1 MDRLTLT
8 KKNQTICFS
17 PSSRLSHRSLITG
30 CDSPIVTVVAVH
42 VTSLTLIL
50 ELTTP
55 TNLPLSLHP
64 PPMNHS
70 DIDGDDSFDDSPH
83 VEADS
88 AVEASLRPLAL
99 DDAAMAAKLLKPIP
113 DYPVLDEAVNRWS
126 IANWNSLNQDKLHG
140 PRFTCGGIE
149 WNVLLFPRGTQNS
162 GVVLIY
168 LEPVPPADL
177 DDDWYV
183 CAQFALALANPR
195 HPEVYLANP
204 LHHRFTKAETDW
216 GFLLLIDLR
225 SMSTPQ
231 ARYGLETVPL
241 IDTEG
246 TNGIDVI
253 AYVRVIDDSATG
265 VLWHNLM
272 DYDSKQATGYIGLNN
287 QGATCYLNS
296 LLQLYFTTLIFRK
309 LVYQIPTDGQGGV
322 PRALQRMFYMMTTL
336 PLPISTMELT
346 KLFGW
351 DSLDAF
357 MQHDIQELNRILM
370 DKLETA
376 MKGSDIEGE
385 LNLVFVGKM
394 KLYIKCI
401 NVPYELLRIED
412 FWDIQL
418 NVEGLPTL
426 ESLFQN
432 YVEIEMLEG
441 ENKYQANEEYGYQD
455 AKKGVVFEQFPP
467 VLHLQLKRFKYDFIV
482 DDLVKIDDFYEFP
495 DTIDLA
501 PYIDDELPHK
511 NEDWVYKLHG
521 VLVHQGLILNG
532 HYYAMIKPNANGGW
546 LKFDD
551 DKVTKATPH
560 QVFEENFGAL
570 ELSPE
575 QLARLTRAEQQ
586 EYYIRRATLAYMLV
600 YYREKDLATILP
612 PASELTIPAEIP
624 AQIDAEIKARE
635 QAEQLRQEEMYFL
648 PVRYITLNQLGAH
661 TGFDLALDETSPK
674 LYDQR
679 LAGTAA
685 DPITVKT
692 RKDAELS
699 LCVET
704 VASELAHPDNQF
716 RLVPMMHRCNHTNR
730 ADRPFD
736 DAMMLWLVAKVY
748 NQVYI
753 KKYDNMVV
761 YVEEAA
767 KELHT
772 VAETAPKAWQSPET
786 FSWDEPLKLIA
797 SAADAEAELRDI
809 LEHGTHQLIF
819 IKYFDPISQ
828 EVRGITHATVLRD
841 DTIELLI
848 PDVNA
853 ILGFDTDTELV
864 AYEELSPLKIEPL
877 DIDASFSKLDLD
889 NGDIITFEP
898 ANAHDIATGPFKLA
912 RDYYT
917 FMLTRMHIS
926 VSPWSGD
933 DDSEVEP
940 FDLWILT
947 LDTHAAVAAQVAAQ
961 LKARGEEV
969 DPAYLRLYVRLP
981 LTQGLQ
987 VYTLKSLHVLSQVFN
1002 RQMPVN
1008 LTLAF
1013 EYEVLPVPLVDYE
1026 NLRRVEVVWVLN
1038 LLHSQPLEV
1047 LALRLATVGEIV
1059 TEKIIPQLNH
1069 GEPVD
1074 FTNLLVWVGRE
1085 NRFSEFLKPLS
1096 SLELIQEGVDTVYVG
1111 MFPVEVYCLAAN
1123 DMYTRFSP
1131 TDTELVKPTQ
1141 ALGDG
1146 EVDAVN
1152 AELKLAEQHINQVN
1166 ILPLFHFHKG
1176 LNYRHGIPFIFPIYP
1191 NETFADTKVRL
1202 QLRLGMGLQAF
1213 SKVKVALTEGGRG
1226 LYLEEDDVVVY
1237 DQLKEIAETHQTLI
1251 ALEHADRL
1259 VRKPNVFDRG
1269 ITIK

>member
-1 MDRLTLT
+1 
-8 KKNQTICFS
+8 
-17 PSSRLSHRSLITG
+17 
-30 CDSPIVTVVAVH
+30 
-42 VTSLTLIL
+42 
-50 ELTTP
+50 
-55 TNLPLSLHP
+55 
-64 PPMNHS
+64 MNHS
-70 DIDGDDSFDDSPH
+70 DIEGDDSFDKSPH
-83 VEADS
+83 VETDS
-88 AVEASLRPLAL
+88 GVEATLRPLAL
-99 DDAAMAAKLLKPIP
+99 DDAAMTAKLLKPIP
-113 DYPVLDEAVNRWS
+113 DYPVLGESVNRWS
-126 IANWNSLNQDKLHG
+126 IANWNHLNQDKLHG
-140 PRFTCGGIE
+140 PRFTCAGIE

-204 LHHRFTKAETDW
+204 LHHRFTKSETDW

-225 SMSTPQ
+225 ALTTPQ
-231 ARYGLETVPL
+231 PRYGLETIPL
-241 IDTEG
+241 LDTEG
-246 TNGIDVI
+246 TNGIDII
-253 AYVRVIDDSATG
+253 AYVRVFDDTATG

-376 MKGSDIEGE
+376 MKGSLIEGE
-385 LNLVFVGKM
+385 LNLIFVGKM

-418 NVEGLPTL
+418 NVEGLPNL
-426 ESLFQN
+426 ESLFKN

-467 VLHLQLKRFKYDFIV
+467 VLHLQLKRFKYDFVV

-501 PYIDDELPHK
+501 PYIDEELPNK
-511 NEDWVYKLHG
+511 NENWTYKLHG

-532 HYYAMIKPNANGGW
+532 HYYAMIKPNADGGW

-551 DKVTKATPH
+551 DKVTKATTH
-560 QVFEENFGAL
+560 QVFDENFGA
-570 ELSPE
+570 PE
-575 QLARLTRAEQQ
+575 PTPQQMARMTRAELQ
-586 EYYIRRATLAYMLV
+586 EYYIKRVTLAYMLV
-600 YYREKDLATILP
+600 YYREQDLPTILP
-612 PASELTIPAEIP
+612 AASEVTIPEEIP
-624 AQIDAEIKARE
+624 AQIDAELKARE
-635 QAEQLRQEEMYFL
+635 QAEQLRQEEMYYM
-648 PVRYITLNQLGAH
+648 PVRYITLNQMAAH
-661 TGFDLALDETSPK
+661 TGFDLALDETNPK

-699 LCVET
+699 QCVKT
-704 VASELAHPDNQF
+704 VAADLHNPDNQF

-730 ADRPFD
+730 ADRPFED
-736 DAMMLWLVAKVY
+736 GMLLWLVAKVY
-748 NQVYI
+748 NHVYI
-753 KKYDNMVV
+753 KKYDHMVV
-761 YVEEAA
+761 FVEEAA
-767 KELHT
+767 KELHN
-772 VAETAPKAWQSPET
+772 VAETAPEAWQSPEK
-786 FSWDEPLKLIA
+786 FSWEQPLKLIESA
-797 SAADAEAELRDI
+797 SDADAELVDI
-809 LEHGTHQLIF
+809 QENGTHKLIF

-841 DTIELLI
+841 DTIQLLI
-848 PDVNA
+848 PEVNA
-853 ILGFDTDTELV
+853 ILGFDPSTELV

-877 DIDASFSKLDLD
+877 DVEASFSKLDLD
-889 NGDIITFEP
+889 NGDIVTFEP
-898 ANAHDIATGPFKLA
+898 ANASTIATGPYKLA

-917 FMLTRMHIS
+917 FMFTRMHIM
-926 VSPWSGD
+926 VSPWNGD
-933 DDSEVEP
+933 EVSDVEP

-947 LDTHAAVAAQVAAQ
+947 LDTYAQVAAQVAAQ
-961 LKARGEEV
+961 LEAQGEKV
-969 DPAYLRLYVRLP
+969 DPKYLRLYVRLP
-981 LTQGLQ
+981 LAQGLQ
-987 VYTLKSLHVLSQVFN
+987 VYTLRSLHVLSQVFS

-1026 NLRRVEVVWVLN
+1026 NLRRLEVVWVLN
-1038 LLHSQPLEV
+1038 FLHSQPLEV

-1059 TEKIIPQLNH
+1059 NEKIIPQLNN

-1074 FTNLLVWVGRE
+1074 ISNLLVWVGND

-1096 SLELIQEGVDTVYVG
+1096 SLELIQEGADTIYMG
-1111 MFPVEVYCLAAN
+1111 IFPVEVYCLAAN
-1123 DMYTRFSP
+1123 DMYKRFAP
-1131 TDTELVKPTQ
+1131 TDSELVKPTE

-1152 AELKLAEQHINQVN
+1152 AELEVAEKHINQVN
-1166 ILPLFHFHKG
+1166 ILPLYHFQKS

-1191 NETFADTKVRL
+1191 DETFADIKARL
-1202 QLRLGMGLQAF
+1202 QLRLGMGQQAF
-1213 SKVKVALTEGGRG
+1213 SKVKVALTEGTRG
-1226 LYLEEDDVVVY
+1226 LYLEDDDAVVY
-1237 DQLKEIAETHQTLI
+1237 DQLKKIAETHDALI
-1251 ALEHADRL
+1251 ALDHPDRL
-1259 VRKPNVFDRG
+1259 TRKPNVFDRG